1 MEQKLNKSI
10 FPGIQGGPLMHVIA
24 AKAVAFGE
32 ALQPEFTTYCEQIIR
47 NSKKLAETL
56 QANDVAVLTGGSD
69 NHLLLIDLKPLGLTG
84 KAAEKVLDEVG
95 ITVNKNTIPF
105 ETESPFVTSGIRVGV
120 AAVTTR
126 GFDEVAIEKV
136 GVLISEVLHN
146 LENEEVLADVKARV
160 ATLTNEYPLYPSL

>member
-1 MEQKLNKSI
+1 
-10 FPGIQGGPLMHVIA
+10 
-24 AKAVAFGE
+24 
-32 ALQPEFTTYCEQIIR
+32 
-47 NSKKLAETL
+47 
-56 QANDVAVLTGGSD
+56 
-69 NHLLLIDLKPLGLTG
+69 
-84 KAAEKVLDEVG
+84 AAEKVLDEVG